1 MDERAE
7 SVRGWAFVVALV
19 IGLSPQILAEEE
31 PDQSEDDCT
40 RILSG
45 AFTAPNTSTEVSV
58 GVCSGN
64 YHLQFEDGPRRSLDY
79 ADHLGESY
87 TCADQD
93 IGLDHVVLETACLGS
108 SCVPDH
114 GVYVVN
120 AETKALDRVFSV
132 EFMDQEWLH
141 RPLVTAKGECLWRG
155 VAKAEAALDAALAP
169 LLVGR
174 GQDADPWNLEPGETL
189 ALSPRRLPT
198 EAVLNAFGAIGLYG
212 ENTMLPRSVDVQGA
226 EYLPDV
232 VSDVEPGPRDRA
244 AFRVLQV
251 TRDAS
256 CGVLLVEDV
265 RQRTWA
271 ALRDFGAGDC
281 ARGGTYG
288 DSEGLDFLHVRA
300 DKLYARG
307 EGRAY
312 EGSWFE
318 IGLRSHT
325 AKRLPEAPRFIREA
339 LAALAEADACGE
351 SAMGRW

>member
-7 SVRGWAFVVALV
+7 SVGGWACVVALV

-31 PDQSEDDCT
+31 PGQSEECT

-45 AFTAPNTSTEVSV
+45 AFTALGTSTEVSI
-58 GVCSGN
+58 GACSGN

-79 ADHLGESY
+79 ADYLGESY

-93 IGLDHVVLETACLGS
+93 TGLDHLVLETACLGS

-114 GVYVVN
+114 GVYAVN
-120 AETKALDRVFSV
+120 AETKALDRVFSI
-132 EFMDQEWLH
+132 EFMDHEWLH
-141 RPLVTAKGECLWRG
+141 RPLVAANGECLWRG
-155 VAKAEAALDAALAP
+155 VAKAEAALDAVLAP

-174 GQDADPWNLEPGETL
+174 GQDADPWNLAPGETL
-189 ALSPRRLPT
+189 ALLPRRLPT

-212 ENTMLPRSVDVQGA
+212 ESAMLPRSVDVRGA

-232 VSDVEPGPRDRA
+232 APDVEPGPKARA

-281 ARGGTYG
+281 ARGGTNG
-288 DSEGLDFLHVRA
+288 DSEGLDLLHVRA

-318 IGLRSHT
+318 IDLRSHA

-351 SAMGRW
+351 SGMGRW

>member
-1 MDERAE
+1 MDESAE
-7 SVRGWAFVVALV
+7 GVRGWVFVVALV
-19 IGLSPQILAEEE
+19 IGFSPHVVAEEE
-31 PDQSEDDCT
+31 PDQRQDECT

-45 AFTAPNTSTEVSV
+45 AFTAPDTSTEVSV
-58 GVCSGN
+58 GTCSGN
-64 YHLQFEDGPRRSLDY
+64 HYLQFKDGPRRSLDY
-79 ADHLGESY
+79 ADYLGESY

-93 IGLDHVVLETACLGS
+93 TGLDHLVLETACLGS
-108 SCVPDH
+108 GCVPDH
-114 GVYVVN
+114 GVYVVD
-120 AETKALDRVFSV
+120 AETKALDRVFSI
-132 EFMDQEWLH
+132 EFMDYEWLH
-141 RPLVTAKGECLWRG
+141 RPLVATNGECLWRG
-155 VAKAEAALDAALAP
+155 VAKAEAALEAALAP

-174 GQDADPWNLEPGETL
+174 GQDADPWDLAPGKTL

-198 EAVLNAFGAIGLYG
+198 EAVVNAFGAIGLYG
-212 ENTMLPRSVDVQGA
+212 ESAMLLRSVDVRGA

-232 VSDVEPGPRDRA
+232 APDVEPGPKARA

-288 DSEGLDFLHVRA
+288 DSEGLDLLHVRA

-318 IGLRSHT
+318 IDLRSHVG
-325 AKRLPEAPRFIREA
+325 KRLPEAPRFIREA